1 MIKRVSLEKQILE
14 TAKIKQP
21 LIDIGLLQILLTQ
34 RGYSANIELES
45 VKEDG
50 NLIFLSAPK
59 KNQIEATNEG

>member
-1 MIKRVSLEKQILE
+1 MKIEYKINVVLESAI
-14 TAKIKQP
+14 KIKQP